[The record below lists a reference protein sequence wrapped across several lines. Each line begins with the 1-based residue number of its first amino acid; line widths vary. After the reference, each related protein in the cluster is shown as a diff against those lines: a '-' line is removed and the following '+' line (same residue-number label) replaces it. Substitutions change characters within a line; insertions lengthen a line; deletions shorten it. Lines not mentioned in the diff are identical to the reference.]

1 MIVHRQWETILR
13 ESVLKDLGL
22 FSIIKQSLSR
32 NIIMIYKYARGV
44 NNSERQVLLKHNVFM

>member
-1 MIVHRQWETILR
+1 MIVHRQWETIPR

-22 FSIIKQSLSR
+22 FSIIKQRLSR
-32 NIIMIYKYARGV
+32 NIIVIYKYARGV